1 MFSVVKYRA
10 IDYNYEASERWRM
23 TISSLTLPIPIQ
35 LDSSVYPHSGKLQDD
50 SYRRPWRGSLG
61 TPYEVECTGSALDYL
76 KAKLCPVE
84 CVERFT
90 VCTGELGEDVVPSSN
105 PVSPRCVESQEALC
119 LLNRGER
126 AAEQDE
132 WTETFTE
139 VDVHSVYFT
148 EQDLFLPE
156 EVLISDN
163 ELKSYLPSLTTL
175 LKRLKPY
182 PVSDLLDPHQ
192 TGSLLPEHITI
203 GEFSLYSAVP
213 YDAVANCSAPQWDIE
228 EFGKED
234 ILDAEDLMLP
244 DFIETDVLQN
254 RKLISCHVLK
264 LREALNVTP
273 EPDGEHSSA
282 LDTLRRG
289 VVTSSEW
296 ETFSAPVTDI
306 TDSAS
311 ERTISPFPFRSCVEL
326 ELNLI
331 LSPPPPPAAPP
342 DRKLLLSTNQL
353 SAETLSPGDKV
364 LLLSDRERG
373 VLEKD
378 MWVAEKHLQC
388 IARLL
393 LAEPRI
399 PAAPVRRQSLPE
411 LLSSLQA
418 EPECDDMDG
427 TRVSSLLPLMTP
439 DPILTQALTVE
450 RHTAVNTHRPEVDM
464 MEQFT
469 PLSLTQID
477 ELFGDSENVGTVES
491 RATKTTVPACVR
503 RSKTVTFNL
512 PEHDS
517 QKRSTAN
524 KDRALSKSS
533 PAAHHLSARTTQTNP
548 SDRSDNTAKHSSLL
562 KSRPKPAP
570 YCHAEKDTR
579 TNKSFRF
586 PQRTWSNSLNSSA
599 HSHSVRGTDTTTGL
613 LKSTSHTG
621 ANTLLTKGNQTE
633 PINSN
638 NNPNNVSTLAENVT
652 LWMRNFKLHYN
663 YTAKNAKLNTST
675 NTTVRTSS
683 LNKISSESITIHR
696 DLSVRC
702 SAQRELRVEG
712 RLENNTDHHDGLFTG
727 STPQNRKGS
736 LPTPEHSHV
745 YSHKAT
751 AAKQRLS
758 TKPSHMRHQVSD
770 NMTKKEDFIVQ
781 NVKMTFSYSATH
793 TQPGPTNPTNHSR
806 NLLPENKAKN
816 AIVMKSLLTPLTRRG
831 TVSHAPNASDTP
843 NQNLRVTPTPSRSPH
858 QGEARTS
865 RSASRRRARGKKTR
879 SSVRR
884 PQDYLDPV
892 SSFMMLRGVLRLPVG
907 QRPEVTPLRTIVAE
921 PSQKSMP
928 KPTAGL
934 YRMVTQQATE
944 ARKIP
949 ESSHPVLERSLCKT
963 VHVPPTDTE
972 RGAYWELQALARPV
986 LCRMLES
993 GALRNTDF
1001 SSLSPEHTRFC
1012 LKQQEKLLST
1022 GQGREREYNDVA
1034 LLHILV
1040 TLKDLLL
1047 RCDLNTATNHL
1058 EKAHSTSTMD
1068 GLRELLRKFQVLQY
1082 LSRKW
1087 AEPQLR
1093 VQHLQGEISTWLLR
1107 TCFQKILIV
1116 TAVETVRAELVLA
1129 LSKIPGNSVAALIPE
1144 QDSRVNIKNLTDRC
1158 VCVCARARVR
1168 VCKWICVYL
1177 CMYACVCVC
1186 VCSRCA
1192 VVCVQQ
1198 LQRGFPW
1205 WRFSVVLE
1213 FQCVVDSAVRSICIK
1228 KKLHYTC
1235 FTTAAPCTDPDPSA
1249 VFCSPL
1255 DRVPFVLFI
1264 TEGLLKRC
1272 DLLQLLESNM
1282 TLLERIHSPSLQR
1295 LGPTHLYDIIT
1306 IDENTAILLQELG
1319 ELEQEQAAE
1328 RVVLRLSALSLQ
1340 FSRCWVILHC
1350 SNHYRALMCGE
1361 VFSNMALIYS
1371 ALVLFGQKSD
1381 GLDVKVLLAY
1391 NRAGIARC
1399 VRQVCLHTLL
1409 SSQRDVCSW
1418 LNREWFSVLPT
1429 EEEQCLLYFPSV
1441 NCVVAQ
1447 LLLSRAP
1454 SLQWLLEASH
1464 TQLEEMFPEIKPS
1477 VFKIFGDSTATYRH
1491 SSAATQC
1498 EGEGIHIHYWGLD
1511 EDEPLSPTH
1520 SDPFLTHT
1528 PGPGTMG
1535 SAWFGAESKCLTST
1549 HTQNLAEEQTQ
1560 VAGDFGGGETDEQ
1573 WTLEASS
1580 LSPSLSFSH
1589 TVPCTPFTQNPCPRL
1604 TPLLLPHQ
1612 QRGSSST
1619 VSERYTERKRPPRGA
1634 IHTGFPQC
1642 KRGRLLFERVPGR
1655 SGQTR
1660 LRKSFGGD
1668 GGDLDWLS

>member
-282 LDTLRRG
+282 LDTLRRDDLWISVPAG

-907 QRPEVTPLRTIVAE
+907 QRPEVTPLRTI
-921 PSQKSMP
+921 
-928 KPTAGL
+928 
-934 YRMVTQQATE
+934 
-944 ARKIP
+944 
-949 ESSHPVLERSLCKT
+949 
-963 VHVPPTDTE
+963 D
-972 RGAYWELQALARPV
+972 
-986 LCRMLES
+986 
-993 GALRNTDF
+993 
-1001 SSLSPEHTRFC
+1001 
-1012 LKQQEKLLST
+1012 
-1022 GQGREREYNDVA
+1022 
-1034 LLHILV
+1034 
-1040 TLKDLLL
+1040 
-1047 RCDLNTATNHL
+1047 HL